1 MNVKV
6 IRMSSGEDV
15 VADVMEDNEET
26 LSIMNPIVAFNQ
38 GNGKL
43 GFAPYAPLLNSEEK
57 ELVINKKWVV
67 YIANVNNELVEN
79 YEEMFS
85 PIKTPAK
92 KLIL

>member
-15 VADVMEDNEET
+15 VADVMEDKEES
-26 LSIMNPIVAFNQ
+26 LVLMNPIVAFNQ
-38 GNGKL
+38 GNGQL
-43 GFAPYAPLLNSEEK
+43 GFAPYAPLLNRDDK
-57 ELVINKKWVV
+57 ELEINKKWIV
-67 YIANVNNELVEN
+67 YVANVNNELVEN

-85 PIKTPAK
+85 PIATPSK